1 MAPRRP
7 RKINGSHLVDFGSP
21 VNRDVNIDEA
31 SRKLRVSKTAVRK
44 AMRQEVVTLR
54 SVIYRGITGRRD
66 ADVGEL
72 TNVMGMLQA
81 VYGYGPRGSK
91 VNTKVAA
98 EALGVSAATVRRW
111 ANGSQQPSPDHLKAI
126 KTAARRAASTKAG
139 RRAATQVFRNSE
151 RGRKALAGG
160 TGGARIHIGGYQGP
174 ENYAWERDRDV
185 SSDPLTP
192 AEIEGLLRAYE
203 DGGDK
208 GLLNYLAD
216 IMDPRYMHGS
226 PWEFA
231 TISDFWIGDRR

>member
-7 RKINGSHLVDFGSP
+7 RKINSSSLVDYGSP

-44 AMRQEVVTLR
+44 AMRQEVVNLR
-54 SVIYRGITGRRD
+54 SVIYRGITGRRQ

-91 VNTKVAA
+91 VNAKAAA
-98 EALGVSAATVRRW
+98 EALGVSSATVRRW

-126 KTAARRAASTKAG
+126 KTAARQAASTKAG
-139 RRAATQVFRNSE
+139 RRAATAIFRNSE
-151 RGRKALAGG
+151 RGRKALAH
-160 TGGARIHIGGYQGP
+160 GARIHISGYQGP
-174 ENYAWERDRDV
+174 QNYAWERDRDV

-192 AEIEGLLRAYE
+192 TEIEELLRAYE
-203 DGGDK
+203 EGGDK
-208 GLLNYLAD
+208 GLLDYLTD
-216 IMDPRYMHGS
+216 IMDTRYLGAE
-226 PWEFA
+226 WEFG

>member
-7 RKINGSHLVDFGSP
+7 RKINSSSLVDYGSP

-44 AMRQEVVTLR
+44 AMRQEVINLR

-91 VNTKVAA
+91 VNAKAAA

-126 KTAARRAASTKAG
+126 KTAARQAASTKAG
-139 RRAATQVFRNSE
+139 RRAATEIFRNSD
-151 RGRKALAGG
+151 RGRKALAH
-160 TGGARIHIGGYQGP
+160 GARIHISGYQGP

-192 AEIEGLLRAYE
+192 TEIEELLRAYE
-203 DGGDK
+203 NGGDK
-208 GLLNYLAD
+208 GLLDYLAD

>member
-7 RKINGSHLVDFGSP
+7 RKINGSHLVDYGSP
-21 VNRDVNIDEA
+21 VNRDVNVDNA
-31 SRKLRVSKTAVRK
+31 ARALRVSKTAVRK
-44 AMRQEVVTLR
+44 AMRQEVVNLR

-91 VNTKVAA
+91 VNTKAAA
-98 EALGVSAATVRRW
+98 EALGVSSATVRRW
-111 ANGSQQPSPDHLKAI
+111 ANGSQHPSPDHLKAI
-126 KTAARRAASTKAG
+126 KTAARQAASTKAG

-160 TGGARIHIGGYQGP
+160 TGTRIHISGYQGP

-185 SSDPLTP
+185 SSDPIP
-192 AEIEGLLRAYE
+192 AAEIEALLRAYE

-208 GLLNYLAD
+208 GLLAYLTD
-216 IMDPRYMHGS
+216 LMDPWYMHGG
-226 PWEFA
+226 PWEFG
-231 TISDFWIGDRR
+231 TISDFWIGDRP

>member
-7 RKINGSHLVDFGSP
+7 RKITGSHLVDYGSP
-21 VNRDVNIDEA
+21 VNRDVNIDDA
-31 SRKLRVSKTAVRK
+31 SKALRVSKTAVRK
-44 AMRQEVVTLR
+44 AMRQEVVNLR

-91 VNTKVAA
+91 VNAKAAA
-98 EALGVSAATVRRW
+98 EALNVSAGTIRRW
-111 ANGSQQPSPDHLKAI
+111 ANGSQQPSPDHLTAI
-126 KTAARRAASTKAG
+126 KTAARQAASTKAG
-139 RRAATQVFRNSE
+139 RRAATEVFRNSE
-151 RGRKALAGG
+151 RGRKAL
-160 TGGARIHIGGYQGP
+160 THGARIHISGYQGP

-185 SSDPLTP
+185 SSDPLTA
-192 AEIEGLLRAYE
+192 AEIEALLRAYE
-203 DGGDK
+203 DGGDQ